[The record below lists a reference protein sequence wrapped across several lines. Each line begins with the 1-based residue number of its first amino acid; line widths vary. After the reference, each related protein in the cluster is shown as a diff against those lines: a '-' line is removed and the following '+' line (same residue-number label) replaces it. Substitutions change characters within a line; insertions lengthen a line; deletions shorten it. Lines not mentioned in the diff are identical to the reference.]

1 MTWRGHAAT
10 RFLLIKWRHG
20 QAAPE
25 ACLKSK
31 PIGVENAL
39 EVDLRCGSSD
49 FELFAFPKR
58 VFMFAVLTLAVLV
71 GVMAALTSYLQYD
84 AVWWKGI
91 LWSALIMAI
100 SLGLIAAGG
109 HEPATSDNPLTVS
122 ASIGIAAAILLAL
135 VSLATIAARKR
146 FSERQTVSAAFCAGM
161 VLFLVGLF

>member
-1 MTWRGHAAT
+1 MMLSGHAAT

-25 ACLKSK
+25 ASLKSK

-39 EVDLRCGSSD
+39 EVDLRCRFSYSG
-49 FELFAFPKR
+49 LFVFLKML
-58 VFMFAVLTLAVLV
+58 FMFAVLTLAVLV

-84 AVWWKGI
+84 AIWWKGI
-91 LWSALIMAI
+91 LWSALIMVF

-109 HEPATSDNPLTVS
+109 HEPAISDNPLIVS
-122 ASIGIAAAILLAL
+122 ASIGMAAAILLAL
-135 VSLATIAARKR
+135 VSLATIVARKR